1 MTDAVPP
8 LVSTSWLAERLGRPG
23 LIIADASY
31 HLPHTGRDGRAEYL
45 SAHLPGAVFFDVD
58 GIKDEANP
66 LPHMIPT
73 PERFAAAMSELGIS
87 NEDHVVVYDAHGLM
101 SATRAWWM
109 LRIFGHDRV
118 SILDGGLPK
127 WRAENRAVTSDA
139 IATKQRGNFV
149 ATFRPA
155 LVRSRS
161 QMLANLATRKEQVV
175 DARSG
180 GRFEGTAPEPRAGLR
195 GGHIPGSRS
204 LPYDQLIDAA
214 LKTLRPPAELEAAF
228 DAAGVER
235 SRPVVCSCG
244 SGVSA
249 GVLAFGLFITG
260 HRNAAIYDGSWAEWG
275 LPGDTP
281 VETGPAR

>member
-1 MTDAVPP
+1 MTDDVPP
-8 LVSTSWLAERLGRPG
+8 LVSTDWLAQHLGRPG
-23 LIIADASY
+23 LVVADASY
-31 HLPHTGRDGRAEYL
+31 HLPHTGRDGRAEFL
-45 SAHLPGAVFFDVD
+45 TAHLPGAVFFDVD

-66 LPHMIPT
+66 LPHMIPG
-73 PERFAAAMSELGIS
+73 PERFAAAMAGLGIG
-87 NEDHVVVYDAHGLM
+87 NDDHVVVYDAHGVM

-118 SILDGGLPK
+118 SVLDGGLPK
-127 WRAENRAVTSDA
+127 WRAEARAVTTGEVKPPGPA
-139 IATKQRGNFV
+139 RFN

-155 LVRSRS
+155 LLRSKA
-161 QMLANLATRKEQVV
+161 QMLAGLRARDQQVA
-175 DARSG
+175 DARSS

-195 GGHIPGSRS
+195 GGHIPGSRN

-214 LKTLRPPAELEAAF
+214 HKTLLPAAKLTAAF
-228 DAAGVER
+228 DAAGLDR
-235 SRPVVCSCG
+235 TRPIVCSCG

-249 GVLAFGLFITG
+249 GVLAFGLFVTG
-260 HRNAAIYDGSWAEWG
+260 HRDAAIYDGSWAEWG

>member
-1 MTDAVPP
+1 MIDVAPP

-23 LIIADASY
+23 LIVADASY
-31 HLPHTGRDGRAEYL
+31 HLPHTGRDGRAEYRA
-45 SAHLPGAVFFDVD
+45 AHLPGAVFFDVD
-58 GIKDEANP
+58 GIKDATNP

-73 PERFAAAMSELGIS
+73 PERFAVAMNDLGIS
-87 NEDHVVVYDAHGLM
+87 NADHIVVYDAHGLM
-101 SATRAWWM
+101 SAARAWWM

-127 WRAENRAVTSDA
+127 WRAENRAVTTDTVMTS
-139 IATKQRGNFV
+139 QRGAFV

-161 QMLANLATRKEQVV
+161 QILANLRSHEEQVV

-195 GGHIPGSRS
+195 GGHIPGSRN
-204 LPYDQLIDAA
+204 LPYDQLIDATK
-214 LKTLRPPAELEAAF
+214 KTLRPLAELAAAF
-228 DAAGVER
+228 DTAGIDR
-235 SRPVVCSCG
+235 ARPVVCSCG

-249 GVLAFGLFITG
+249 GVLAFGLFVTG
-260 HRNAAIYDGSWAEWG
+260 HGDAAIYDGSWAEWG